1 LCGNQKDHLKPM
13 DSLLQILL
21 MKVEEK
27 INRGSSGKWTN
38 YDFEQ
43 LSESILEATNVQLS
57 TTTLKR
63 IWGKV
68 KYPHAPAIQTLNT
81 LAQYT
86 GYTDW
91 RDFELTNSELVKK
104 DKEQEIAVANEP
116 APVQIPKRSMA
127 IGKYLAAA
135 VILALIVL
143 VYVGFKR
150 RGAPKIES
158 GEYSFSLNKINITG
172 VPNSVIFSYDASKS
186 PSDSVY
192 IVQTWDISR
201 KTLVPKNGKNH
212 SAIYYYPGFFNTK
225 LIIDSTIVKRQNLQI
240 SSDGWLGLIQTPG
253 NPIYFTKQEIAA
265 TEGVKIDSSLLVA
278 HDIPLMPASP
288 KTIFYNQRDLGDLMN
303 DNFDFETI
311 IRNPTTSADNACH
324 KTEVLIQ
331 CKDDIII
338 IPLGAKGC
346 VGNTSLTFAGTFKT
360 SRFNDL
366 SGFGCDLTQW
376 TKLKVI
382 CRNRHAKIFVND
394 DLAFELDAAD
404 DPVGIVGVQYRF
416 YGPAEIKYSRFWN
429 KAGKLINLD

>member
-1 LCGNQKDHLKPM
+1 M
-13 DSLLQILL
+13 DSLLRILL

-27 INRGSSGKWTN
+27 INRGSSEKWAN

-43 LSESILEATNVQLS
+43 LGELILEATGVQLS

-81 LAQYT
+81 LAQFT
-86 GYTDW
+86 GYVDW
-91 RDFELTNSELVKK
+91 RDFEIKNSESL
-104 DKEQEIAVANEP
+104 KENKTKEIVITNEP
-116 APVQIPKRSMA
+116 APVQISGRSLT
-127 IGKYLAAA
+127 IGKYLAAG
-135 VILALIVL
+135 VILALIVV

-150 RGAPKIES
+150 RGLPAGEGAPKIEAAD
-158 GEYSFSLNKINITG
+158 YSFSLNKINLTG

-186 PSDSVY
+186 PTDSIY
-192 IVQTWDISR
+192 IAQTWDISR
-201 KTLVPKNGKNH
+201 KTLVPKHGKNH

-240 SSDGWLGLIQTPG
+240 SSDGWLGLIQTTG

-278 HDIPLMPASP
+278 HNIPLMPVSP
-288 KTIFYNQRDLGDLMN
+288 NTRFFNQRDLGDLMD

-311 IRNPTTSADNACH
+311 IRNTNTSADNACR

-346 VGNTSLTFAGTFKT
+346 VGNMSLAFDGNYLTSKY
-360 SRFNDL
+360 NDL
-366 SGFGCDLTQW
+366 SGFGCDLSRW
-376 TKLKVI
+376 TKLKLI

-394 DLAFELDAAD
+394 NLAFELDAPN

-429 KAGKLINLD
+429 KAGKLIELK

>member
-1 LCGNQKDHLKPM
+1 M
-13 DSLLQILL
+13 DSLLRILL
-21 MKVEEK
+21 LKVEEK
-27 INRGSSGKWTN
+27 ISRGSSEKWTN

-43 LSESILEATNVQLS
+43 LSESILEATSVQLS

-81 LAQYT
+81 LAHFT
-86 GYTDW
+86 GYSDW
-91 RDFELTNSELVKK
+91 RDFELKNEELIKEK
-104 DKEQEIAVANEP
+104 KEQVLIKPEEP
-116 APVQIPKRSMA
+116 TPVQIPGRAMT
-127 IGKYLAAA
+127 IGKYLVAA
-135 VILALIVL
+135 VILTLIVL

-150 RGAPKIES
+150 RGAPKIEP
-158 GEYSFSLNKINITG
+158 GDYTFSLNKIKITG
-172 VPNSVIFSYDASKS
+172 VPNSVVFTYDASKS

-192 IVQTWDISR
+192 IVQTWDITR

-225 LIIDSTIVKRQNLQI
+225 LIIDSSIVKRQDLQI
-240 SSDGWLGLIQTPG
+240 SSDGWLGLIQTAG
-253 NPIYFTKQEIAA
+253 NPVYFTKQEIAA

-288 KTIFYNQRDLGDLMN
+288 KTIFFNQRDLGDLTN
-303 DNFDFETI
+303 DNFDFETV
-311 IRNPTTSADNACH
+311 IRNTNAAADNACH

-331 CKDDIII
+331 CKNDIII

-346 VGNTSLTFAGTFKT
+346 VGNMNLAFDGQYLTSK
-360 SRFNDL
+360 FNDL
-366 SGFGCDLTQW
+366 SSFGCDLTQW
-376 TKLKVI
+376 TKLKII

-394 DLAFELDAAD
+394 NLAFELDAIN

-416 YGPAEIKYSRFWN
+416 YGPAEVKYSRFWN

>member
-1 LCGNQKDHLKPM
+1 M
-13 DSLLQILL
+13 DSLLRILL
-21 MKVEEK
+21 TKVEEK
-27 INRGSSGKWTN
+27 INRGSSEKWTN

-43 LSESILEATNVQLS
+43 LSDSILEATNVQLS

-68 KYPHAPAIQTLNT
+68 KYTHAPAIQTLNT
-81 LAQYT
+81 LAQFT

-91 RDFELTNSELVKK
+91 RDFELKNSELVKEN
-104 DKEQEIAVANEP
+104 KEKVLIQSEVP
-116 APVQIPKRSMA
+116 SPVQIPKRSIT
-127 IGKYLAAA
+127 IGNYLGAA
-135 VILALIVL
+135 VVLALIVVL
-143 VYVGFKR
+143 YVGFKG
-150 RGAPKIES
+150 RGAPKIEP
-158 GEYSFSLNKINITG
+158 GEYSFSLNKIKITG
-172 VPNSVIFSYDASKS
+172 VPNSVIFTYDASKS

-192 IVQTWDISR
+192 IVQTWDITR
-201 KTLVPKNGKNH
+201 KTLVPKDGRIH

-225 LIIDSTIVKRQNLQI
+225 LIIDTTIVKKQDLQI

-265 TEGVKIDSSLLVA
+265 SEGVKIDSSLLVA
-278 HDIPLMPASP
+278 HDISQMPASP
-288 KTIFYNQRDLGDLMN
+288 KTIFFNQRDLGDLTN
-303 DNFDFETI
+303 DNFDFETV
-311 IRNPTTSADNACH
+311 IRNQNTSADNACH
-324 KTEVLIQ
+324 TTQVLIQ

-346 VGNTSLTFAGTFKT
+346 VGNISLAFAGTYLT
-360 SRFNDL
+360 SKFNDL

-376 TKLKVI
+376 TRLRVI

-394 DLAFELDAAD
+394 ILAFELNAPN

-416 YGPAEIKYSRFWN
+416 NGPAEIKYSRFWN

>member
-1 LCGNQKDHLKPM
+1 M
-13 DSLLQILL
+13 DSLLRVLL

-27 INRGSSGKWTN
+27 INRGSSEKWTN

-43 LSESILEATNVQLS
+43 LSESILEVTSVQLS

-81 LAQYT
+81 LAQFT
-86 GYTDW
+86 GFTDW
-91 RDFELTNSELVKK
+91 RDFELKNSDLT
-104 DKEQEIAVANEP
+104 KENKEEVIQAEEP
-116 APVQIPKRSMA
+116 TPIQIPGRAMT
-127 IGKYLAAA
+127 IGKYLVAA
-135 VILALIVL
+135 VVLALIVL

-150 RGAPKIES
+150 RGAPKIEP
-158 GEYSFSLNKINITG
+158 GEYSFSLNKIKITG
-172 VPNSVIFSYDASKS
+172 VPNSVIFTYDASKS
-186 PSDSVY
+186 PTDSIY
-192 IVQTWDISR
+192 IVQTWDITR

-212 SAIYYYPGFFNTK
+212 SAMYYYPGFFNTK
-225 LIIDSTIVKRQNLQI
+225 LIIDSTIVKRQDLQI
-240 SSDGWLGLIQTPG
+240 SSDGWLGLIQTAG
-253 NPIYFTKQEIAA
+253 NPIYFTRQEIAA

-278 HDIPLMPASP
+278 HDIPLMPESP
-288 KTIFYNQRDLGDLMN
+288 HTLFFNQRDLGDLMN
-303 DNFDFETI
+303 DNFAFETV
-311 IRNPTTSADNACH
+311 IRNQNTAADNACH
-324 KTEVLIQ
+324 KTQVLIQ

-346 VGNTSLTFAGTFKT
+346 VGNINLAFAGTFLT
-360 SRFNDL
+360 SKYNDL
-366 SGFGCDLTQW
+366 SRFGCDLTQW
-376 TKLKVI
+376 TKLKVV

-394 DLAFELDAAD
+394 NLAFELDAPD

>member
-1 LCGNQKDHLKPM
+1 M
-13 DSLLQILL
+13 DSLLRILL
-21 MKVEEK
+21 TKVEEK
-27 INRGSSGKWTN
+27 INRGSSEKWTN

-43 LSESILEATNVQLS
+43 LSESILDATSVQLS

-81 LAQYT
+81 LAQFT
-86 GYTDW
+86 GFTDW
-91 RDFELTNSELVKK
+91 RDFELKNSDLVKEN
-104 DKEQEIAVANEP
+104 KEKITIQSEEP
-116 APVQIPKRSMA
+116 TPVQIPGRTMA
-127 IGKYLAAA
+127 IGKYLVAA
-135 VILALIVL
+135 VVLALIVL

-150 RGAPKIES
+150 RGLPKIEPAD
-158 GEYSFSLNKINITG
+158 YSFSLNKIKITG
-172 VPNSVIFSYDASKS
+172 VPNSVIFTYDASKS
-186 PSDSVY
+186 PTDSVY
-192 IVQTWDISR
+192 IVQTWDITR

-212 SAIYYYPGFFNTK
+212 SAIYYYPGYFNTK
-225 LIIDSTIVKRQNLQI
+225 LIIDSTIVKRQDLQI
-240 SSDGWLGLIQTPG
+240 SSDGWLGLIQTTG

-311 IRNPTTSADNACH
+311 IRNQNTSADNACH
-324 KTEVLIQ
+324 KTDVLIQ

-346 VGNTSLTFAGTFKT
+346 VGNINLAFAGTYLNSKY
-360 SRFNDL
+360 NDL

-376 TKLKVI
+376 TKLKVV

-394 DLAFELDAAD
+394 NLAFELDAPN

-416 YGPAEIKYSRFWN
+416 NGPAEIRYSRFWN

>member
-1 LCGNQKDHLKPM
+1 M
-13 DSLLQILL
+13 DSLLRILL
-21 MKVEEK
+21 MEVEEK
-27 INRGSSGKWTN
+27 INRGSSERWTN

-43 LSESILEATNVQLS
+43 LSESILEATSVQLS

-81 LAQYT
+81 LAQFT

-91 RDFELTNSELVKK
+91 RDFELKNSESVKENK
-104 DKEQEIAVANEP
+104 AKEIENASEP
-116 APVQIPKRSMA
+116 VPVQISGRSLT
-127 IGKYLAAA
+127 IGKYLAAG
-135 VILALIVL
+135 VILALIVV

-150 RGAPKIES
+150 RGLPAEEGAPKIES
-158 GEYSFSLNKINITG
+158 ADYSFSLNKINITG
-172 VPNSVIFSYDASKS
+172 VPNSVIFTYDASKS
-186 PSDSVY
+186 PTDSIY
-192 IVQTWDISR
+192 IAQTWDISR

-240 SSDGWLGLIQTPG
+240 SSDGWLGLIQTTS

-278 HDIPLMPASP
+278 HNIPLMPVSP
-288 KTIFYNQRDLGDLMN
+288 NTRFFNQRDLGDLMD
-303 DNFDFETI
+303 DNFDFETM
-311 IRNPTTSADNACH
+311 IRNTNTSADNACR

-338 IPLGAKGC
+338 IPLVAKGC
-346 VGNTSLTFAGTFKT
+346 VGNISLAFVGNYLTSKY
-360 SRFNDL
+360 NDL
-366 SGFGCDLTQW
+366 SGFGCDLAQW
-376 TKLKVI
+376 TKLKII
-382 CRNRHAKIFVND
+382 CRKRHAKIFVND
-394 DLAFELDAAD
+394 NLAFEVDAAN

-416 YGPAEIKYSRFWN
+416 SGPAEIKYSRFWN
-429 KAGKLINLD
+429 KAGKLIELN

>member
-1 LCGNQKDHLKPM
+1 M
-13 DSLLQILL
+13 DSLLRILL
-21 MKVEEK
+21 TKVEEK
-27 INRGSSGKWTN
+27 INRGSSEKWTN

-43 LSESILEATNVQLS
+43 LSESILDYTSVQLS

-81 LAQYT
+81 LAQFT
-86 GYTDW
+86 GFTDW
-91 RDFELTNSELVKK
+91 RDFELKNSDLVKEN
-104 DKEQEIAVANEP
+104 KEKITIQSEEP
-116 APVQIPKRSMA
+116 TPVQIPGRTMA
-127 IGKYLAAA
+127 IGKYLVAA
-135 VILALIVL
+135 VVLALIVL

-150 RGAPKIES
+150 RGLPKIEPAD
-158 GEYSFSLNKINITG
+158 YSFSLNKIKITG
-172 VPNSVIFSYDASKS
+172 VPNSVIFTYDASKS
-186 PSDSVY
+186 PTDSVY
-192 IVQTWDISR
+192 IVQTWDITR

-212 SAIYYYPGFFNTK
+212 SAIYYYPGYFNTK
-225 LIIDSTIVKRQNLQI
+225 LIIDSTIVKRQDLQI
-240 SSDGWLGLIQTPG
+240 SSDGWLGLIQTTG

-288 KTIFYNQRDLGDLMN
+288 KTIFYNQRDLGDLMD

-311 IRNPTTSADNACH
+311 IRNQNTSADNTCH
-324 KTEVLIQ
+324 KTDVLIQ

-346 VGNTSLTFAGTFKT
+346 VGNINLAFAGTYLNSKY
-360 SRFNDL
+360 NDL

-376 TKLKVI
+376 TKLKVV

-394 DLAFELDAAD
+394 NLVFELDAPN

-416 YGPAEIKYSRFWN
+416 NGPAEIKYSRFWN

>member
-1 LCGNQKDHLKPM
+1 M
-13 DSLLQILL
+13 DNLLQILL
-21 MKVEEK
+21 TRVEEK
-27 INRGSSGKWTN
+27 IKRGSSQKWTN

-81 LAQYT
+81 LAQFT
-86 GYTDW
+86 GYVDW
-91 RDFELTNSELVKK
+91 RDFELKNNEVLIE
-104 DKEQEIAVANEP
+104 DKAQEAIQPEEP
-116 APVQIPKRSMA
+116 TPVQIPGRSMT

-135 VILALIVL
+135 VVLALIVL

-158 GEYSFSLNKINITG
+158 NEYSFSLNKIKITG

-186 PSDSVY
+186 PSDSIY

-225 LIIDSTIVKRQNLQI
+225 LIIDSTIVKRQDLQI
-240 SSDGWLGLIQTPG
+240 SSDGWLGLIETQG

-265 TEGVKIDSSLLVA
+265 TEGIKIDSTLLVS
-278 HDIPLMPASP
+278 HDISLMPSSP
-288 KTIFYNQRDLGDLMN
+288 KARFFNQRDLGDLMD
-303 DNFDFETI
+303 DNFDFETV
-311 IRNPTTSADNACH
+311 IRNSNIAADNACH

-338 IPLGAKGC
+338 IPLGSKGC
-346 VGNTSLTFAGTFKT
+346 VGNMAVAFAGIYQT
-360 SRFNDL
+360 SKFNDL

-376 TKLKVI
+376 TKLKVV

-394 DLAFELDAAD
+394 NLAYELDAPN
-404 DPVGIVGVQYRF
+404 DPAGIVGVQYRF
-416 YGPAEIKYSRFWN
+416 NGPAEIKYSRFWN
-429 KAGKLINLD
+429 KAGKLIELN